1 MLILRGRLVSAELPT
16 RLPVMAA
23 FSSTQGKREQAASGW
38 GKTGAGREATAW
50 HACACCMRMAAR
62 KHDAAQGQTDMQ
74 DKTGQAASRTGRT
87 GRQDRQAGQAG
98 QDRQDRQA
106 GQGSRG
112 PTWHKGPTV
121 AQGACVHQLMWVDA
135 GNRAA
140 GDVAHVVHA
149 ALQSRG
155 RGRDRDRARQA
166 FGKCQAG
173 RQAGSLAVR
182 RVENNNSSWCRIS
195 ARAS

>member
-23 FSSTQGKREQAASGW
+23 FSSTQGEREQAASGW

-74 DKTGQAASRTGRT
+74 DKTGQAASRQAGQAGRTGRT
-87 GRQDRQAGQAG
+87 GRQARQAGQAG
-98 QDRQDRQA
+98 RTGRQDRQA

-121 AQGACVHQLMWVDA
+121 AQGAGVHQLMWVDA

-155 RGRDRDRARQA
+155 RGRDRARQA

-173 RQAGSLAVR
+173 RQAVR
-182 RVENNNSSWCRIS
+182 QACGE
-195 ARAS
+195 